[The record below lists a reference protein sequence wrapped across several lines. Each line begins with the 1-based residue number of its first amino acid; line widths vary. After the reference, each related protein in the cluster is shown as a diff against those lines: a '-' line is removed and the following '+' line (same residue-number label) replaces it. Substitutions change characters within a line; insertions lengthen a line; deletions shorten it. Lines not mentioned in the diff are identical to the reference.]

1 MVLALADDL
10 GAESSDGTLAEELVI
25 VLLNVNLLLDLIN
38 TLDSNIASLFEAVS
52 NLQGVNT
59 LVKKFLSLIKE
70 GSSKNDN
77 TSGSITD
84 LIILRL

>member
-10 GAESSDGTLAEELVI
+10 GAECSDCTLAEELVI

-38 TLDSNIASLFEAVS
+38 TLYSNIASLFEAVS
-52 NLQGVNT
+52 NLQWVNT